1 MGNPFLAIV
10 GRRFFVLGHPCRS
23 FETIR
28 QAPQFLSQKWVRTVR
43 RTPPAIQAFAQKN
56 LFRRHRFCLYLV
68 TPNKRGRG
76 RLVPPVRGK
85 LDDLKV

>member
-1 MGNPFLAIV
+1 MGNPFRTIV

-56 LFRRHRFCLYLV
+56 LLRRHRFCLYLV